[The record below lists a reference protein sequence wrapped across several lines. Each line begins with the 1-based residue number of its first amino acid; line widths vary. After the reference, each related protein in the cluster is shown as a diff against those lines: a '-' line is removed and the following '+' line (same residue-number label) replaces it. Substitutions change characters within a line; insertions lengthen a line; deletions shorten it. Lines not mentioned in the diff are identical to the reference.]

1 MLHIL
6 IFDFV
11 LLVFFQAL
19 DSVGLPGMDRVDS
32 LAEYLVELRDQ
43 PSLVL
48 TNQQVSNIVA
58 LWQNL
63 LDFDKQRVVFA
74 ARHQSRLDT
83 GRFRSPK
90 KRQEFTP
97 GVESVKRHALTTTA
111 PLAQWPDCCRLIETI
126 FVKLCAI
133 HKSPKKKGTST
144 VSRWVLILEDYKKI
158 RQRIL
163 ANAAVMQQTTLQL
176 VDVSHTTL
184 VQWHNKRVKRQ
195 DSAVLMQGLQLPSRL
210 SVAADPLL
218 PANVRPPSAP
228 PQPGPAHQYHLP
240 SSTVGQA
247 QTKRKRKVLP
257 APAVLS
263 PPAERPQTQR
273 QLFPAP
279 PPGAQLV
286 WLTPMASQGLTGPF
300 LVAAPQAPMTILPS
314 APPAA
319 PVRKL
324 TRKVQHNTCKKCGQF
339 RTAETGHSQYKGIIY
354 CPSVETVPKEQWLED
369 IKKTK

>member
-1 MLHIL
+1 M
-6 IFDFV
+6 
-11 LLVFFQAL
+11 
-19 DSVGLPGMDRVDS
+19 
-32 LAEYLVELRDQ
+32 
-43 PSLVL
+43 
-48 TNQQVSNIVA
+48 SNIVA

-63 LDFDKQRVVFA
+63 LDYDKQRVVFA

-133 HKSPKKKGTST
+133 HKSPKKKGIGT
-144 VSRWVLILEDYKKI
+144 VSKWDLILEDYRKI
-158 RQRIL
+158 RRRIL

-184 VQWHNKRVKRQ
+184 VQWHNRTVKRQ

-218 PANVRPPSAP
+218 PANVRPPSAT

-247 QTKRKRKVLP
+247 RMKRKRNIAS
-257 APAVLS
+257 APVVLS
-263 PPAERPQTQR
+263 PPAEKPQTQW
-273 QLFPAP
+273 QLLPAP

-286 WLTPMASQGLTGPF
+286 MLTPMSSQGLTGPF
-300 LVAAPQAPMTILPS
+300 LVAAPQALRVSLSSAPS
-314 APPAA
+314 APPAPVAA

-369 IKKTK
+369 IKKTR